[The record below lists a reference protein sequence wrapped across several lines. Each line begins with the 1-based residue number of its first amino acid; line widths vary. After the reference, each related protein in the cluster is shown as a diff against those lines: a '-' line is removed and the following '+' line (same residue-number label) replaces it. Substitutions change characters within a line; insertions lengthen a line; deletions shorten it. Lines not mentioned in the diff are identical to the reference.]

1 MGLTDLQLFFQQL
14 LNGLTLGAIYALIA
28 LGYTMVYGVIRLI
41 NFAHGEVFIAGA
53 YLALTVILA
62 LSGAA
67 WPWWLLLAAAAIG
80 AMAGCAVLGVAMDAV
95 AYRPIRSA
103 PRLNAFI
110 TAIGMSFFLQNALM
124 LVYGA
129 TDRPFP
135 SMIPPVRWDI
145 GGVTITLMQVTV
157 WAASAALMAGL
168 RVLVMQTRLGSAMR
182 ATAQDLVA
190 CALLGVPVHR
200 IIAIT
205 FIVGSGL
212 AGLGGLLFGLTYG
225 TINFHD
231 GYLMGMK
238 AFTAAVLGGIG
249 NIQGA
254 LVGGLVL
261 GMLEGLGAG
270 YLSAQWKNAF
280 AFVILVLVLLVKP
293 TGLLGERVGERA

>member
-1 MGLTDLQLFFQQL
+1 MSPLQLFFQQL

-53 YLALTVILA
+53 YLALTVLLA
-62 LSGAA
+62 LSAAA
-67 WPWWLLLAAAAIG
+67 WPWWLLLAAAAAG
-80 AMAGCAVLGVAMDAV
+80 AMAGCAGIGMAMDAV
-95 AYRPIRSA
+95 AYRPIRSS

-124 LVYGA
+124 LIYGA
-129 TDRPFP
+129 TDRQFP
-135 SMIPPVRWDI
+135 SLIPSRRWEV
-145 GGVTITLMQVTV
+145 GGVTVTLMQVTV
-157 WAASAALMAGL
+157 WVASGALMVGL
-168 RVLVMQTRLGSAMR
+168 RALVMRTRLGTAMR

-200 IIAIT
+200 IIAVT
-205 FIVGSGL
+205 FAVGSAL

-261 GMLEGLGAG
+261 GLLEGLGAG
-270 YLSAQWKNAF
+270 YFSAQWKNAF
-280 AFVILVLVLLVKP
+280 AFVILVLILLVKP
-293 TGLLGERVGERA
+293 TGLLGERIGERA